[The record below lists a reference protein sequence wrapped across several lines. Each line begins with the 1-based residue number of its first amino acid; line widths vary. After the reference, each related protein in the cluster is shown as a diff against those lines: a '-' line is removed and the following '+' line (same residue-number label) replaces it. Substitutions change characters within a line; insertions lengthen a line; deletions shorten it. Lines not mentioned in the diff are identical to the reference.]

1 VEPFVDHVALNVSN
15 LERSRAF
22 YEAVLRPLGYGVLW
36 ARDETVAF
44 GREDAGGFAIVSR
57 HPPAAGAHVA
67 FRAPSRQAVDEFF
80 AVGLKLL
87 ARPHG
92 APGER
97 PHYAPGYYAAYLLD
111 PDDNSVEA
119 VVHERR

>member
-1 VEPFVDHVALNVSN
+1 MEPVVDHVALNVSH

-22 YEAVLRPLGYGVLW
+22 YETVLRPLGFGVVW
-36 ARDETVAF
+36 ARDGMVTF
-44 GREDAGGFAIVSR
+44 GREDAADFAIVSR
-57 HPPAAGAHVA
+57 YPPSAGAHVA
-67 FRAPSRQAVDEFF
+67 FTAPSRAAVDEFF
-80 AVGLKLL
+80 AAGLRIL

-119 VVHERR
+119 VLRERR